1 MKRIKATFQDII
13 NLDSQYHDFYKVNHK
28 TDKATKGCAY
38 IFDNLTKND
47 REKLQQ
53 FKNVVISC
61 GHCKY
66 APEIAQVRVI
76 LLNKCVD

>member
-13 NLDSQYHDFYKVNHK
+13 NLDSQYHDFYSVTHTTN
-28 TDKATKGCAY
+28 KALKGCAY
-38 IFDNLTKND
+38 IFDKLTEKD

-61 GHCKY
+61 GNCKC